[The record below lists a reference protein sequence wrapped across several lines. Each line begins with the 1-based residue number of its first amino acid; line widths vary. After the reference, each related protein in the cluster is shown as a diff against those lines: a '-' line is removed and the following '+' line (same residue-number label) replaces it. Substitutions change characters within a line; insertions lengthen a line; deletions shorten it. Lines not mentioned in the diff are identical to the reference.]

1 MGVTSLHQSQAWRFS
16 IGHRGSITIPRD
28 SSFSLLISELNMSKS
43 SQRGFTLIELVVVI
57 VILGILAA
65 FAVPRFARMDRQA
78 RIASVRALEG
88 TLRSGAALARAQWLA
103 EGLNAATVTMEGV
116 GAGNAVT
123 MVNGYPAGTAAGITR
138 TVAAGTI
145 VAGTPGRFTPVV
157 INPTTI
163 QYRLNGAPDPTRC
176 WVQYVGAAAINTA
189 PTIATAVQGDLNAG
203 C

>member
-1 MGVTSLHQSQAWRFS
+1 
-16 IGHRGSITIPRD
+16 
-28 SSFSLLISELNMSKS
+28 MSKS

-103 EGLNAATVTMEGV
+103 EGLNAATVTMEGTG
-116 GAGNAVT
+116 GANAVT
-123 MVNGYPAGTAAGITR
+123 MLNGYPAGTAVGITR

-145 VAGTPGRFTPVV
+145 VAATPGRFTPVV
-157 INPTTI
+157 INGTTI
-163 QYRLNGAPDPTRC
+163 QYQLNGAPNPANC
-176 WVQYVGAAAINTA
+176 WVQYVGAANINA
-189 PTIATAVQGDLNAG
+189 PPTISTATQASMNAG